1 MLGAIIGDIIGS
13 RWEFNPTNDY
23 HFELFSD
30 SNDFTDDT
38 ICTMAIAD
46 ALLRRKPFGETIHAW
61 CRRYPHP
68 MGGYGG
74 RFHQWVMSDQP
85 KPYGS
90 FGNGSA
96 MRVSPIAWF
105 YRKQDEQ
112 CEQDEQ
118 DMLAA
123 AAVSAACTHNHPE
136 GIKGAQ
142 TVALAI
148 YHCANHFCY
157 RGSLVNKETILKAL
171 QPALE
176 FSGYDIHIDK
186 KKVQNRFDETCQGTV
201 PVALWVISEST
212 GFEDAIR
219 KAISLGA
226 DADTLGAIV
235 GSIAEAIWGI
245 PEEIK
250 ERALTYLPNEMKKI
264 YDEFYQRADIRP
276 AGTVIHPRWTDPG
289 IITVIP
295 ASNRDLDPLKKQR
308 KISCQTIKRQSTEFE
323 SDKYK
328 TKQDYLQD
336 KQVSNFIQWMADQID
351 KPQIFRYYNKE
362 KKQIWECSS
371 IFNAYEKY
379 EWKGKDFRATKA
391 VLDACFD
398 ALNTSLSKDGD
409 ADCKTACE
417 SILEWGGV
425 QRGNKTKLEKI
436 QEKGIVRYL
445 TKVKEQLTSEKPD
458 FSGIVMSS
466 GFSKIYSLLLDH
478 FIIYD
483 SRVAAALGYFVRLY
497 CEEIHLSEEHLPE
510 VLPLRFAYCASRGTH
525 RRNPSK
531 GLYQFPIMQPNKYAM
546 HNLRASWLLQEVVN
560 QPSNQFYQLQ
570 EEQRLRAL
578 EAALFMIGYELP
590 E

>member
-1 MLGAIIGDIIGS
+1 MLGAIIGDIVGS

-30 SNDFTDDT
+30 NNDFTDDT
-38 ICTMAIAD
+38 ICTIAVAD
-46 ALLRRKPFGETIHAW
+46 ALLNGKPFGDTIHAW
-61 CRRYPHP
+61 CRRYPYP
-68 MGGYGG
+68 MGSYGG
-74 RFHQWVMSDQP
+74 SFHLWVKSDRP

-96 MRVSPIAWF
+96 MRVSPVGWF
-105 YRKQDEQ
+105 YRD
-112 CEQDEQ
+112 QDEQ
-118 DMLAA
+118 DLLAA
-123 AAVSAACTHNHPE
+123 AAASAACTHNHPE

-148 YHCANHFCY
+148 SHCSNHFCY
-157 RGSLVNKETILKAL
+157 RGSKMNKETILEAL
-171 QPALE
+171 QPALR
-176 FSGYDIHIDK
+176 FSKYDIHIDK

-201 PVALWVISEST
+201 PVALWLISEST
-212 GFEDAIR
+212 SFEDAIR

-250 ERALTYLPNEMKKI
+250 ERALTYLPDEMKI
-264 YDEFYQRADIRP
+264 VYDNFYKRVDIRP

-295 ASNRDLDPLKKQR
+295 ATNKDLDLLKKQR
-308 KISCQTIKRQSTEFE
+308 KITLQTIKRQSTEFE
-323 SDKYK
+323 RDKYK

-336 KQVSNFIQWMADQID
+336 KQVSQFIQWMAERIDQ
-351 KPQIFRYYNKE
+351 PQTFKYYHE
-362 KKQIWECSS
+362 KSKQDWECSS

-379 EWKGKDFRATKA
+379 EWKGIQFPATEEHLSKCLHNLQEALKDNND
-391 VLDACFD
+391 DACI
-398 ALNTSLSKDGD
+398 K
-409 ADCKTACE
+409 ACE

-425 QRGNKTKLEKI
+425 LRGNMAKLERL
-436 QEKGIVRYL
+436 QEEGLVKYL
-445 TKVKEQLTSEKPD
+445 SKVKELLTSEEPD

-466 GFSKIYSLLLDH
+466 GFSKIYSLLLDR

-483 SRVAAALGYFVRLY
+483 IRVAAALGYFIRLY
-497 CEEIHLSEEHLPE
+497 CEERHLPE
-510 VLPLRFAYCASRGTH
+510 VPNPLQFACCASRGTH
-525 RRNPSK
+525 HRNPSK
-531 GLYQFPIMQPNKYAM
+531 DPYRFPIMQPNKYSM
-546 HNLRASWLLQEVVN
+546 HNLRASWLLEEVVN
-560 QPSNQFYQLQ
+560 KPSHRFYQLP
-570 EEQRLRAL
+570 EKQRLRAL